1 MSDASTESPPRLAV
15 IALARPTFDMEY
27 AETRLAAMLSCMHD
41 VMGGQ
46 AIDPLM
52 VTDAD
57 SGAAAKAALGTREFD
72 AILVLQLTFTD
83 AAFIAELAKTFS
95 QPLSIWAVPEP
106 RLGGRLRLNAFCG
119 LNLAAHALGLNERL
133 FSWLYLD
140 PDDRRAAEGLARLLS
155 AQHQVVPLFGETAR
169 GNAEEGQALLNALR
183 GRRIARIGEHPTGF
197 HTCFYDPAT
206 LRALAGIEVDEL
218 DLSQLFDAARAVPD
232 DAAAMVRAEAGR
244 SLKGL
249 DAVDQ
254 EQLDRSLKL
263 KSALSDMR
271 RGGAYDAFAIR
282 CWPETF
288 TEYGGAVCGP
298 VSMMGEARVPCAC
311 EADVFG
317 AVSQLLVQA
326 VSGAPVFLTDIVDMD
341 GEDDS
346 GIVWHCGQAPAS
358 MAADPE
364 AMEATIHTNRRMP
377 LLYQF
382 ALKPGRV
389 TLARISQ
396 ARGQMSL
403 VLGSGEV
410 LDRPMAFTGT
420 SGVVRF
426 DGGTGQAL
434 DRLIAAGIE
443 HHLVLAY
450 GDHREALRNFAAA
463 ANLPVLDLSV
473 TA

>member
-1 MSDASTESPPRLAV
+1 MSDAGTESQPRLAV
-15 IALARPTFDMEY
+15 IALARPTFDMEF
-27 AETRLAAMLSCMHD
+27 AGTRLAAMLSRLKD
-41 VMGGQ
+41 ATGTQGTE
-46 AIDPLM
+46 PLM
-52 VTDAD
+52 VTDSD
-57 SGAAAKAALGTREFD
+57 SAAAAMATLGTREFD
-72 AILVLQLTFTD
+72 AILILQLTFTD
-83 AAFIAELAKTFS
+83 AAFIAELAETFA

-133 FSWLYLD
+133 FSWLYVD
-140 PDDRRAAEGLARLLS
+140 PDDRRAGDGLARLLS
-155 AQHQVVPLFGETAR
+155 AQHQVVPLFGQAAR
-169 GNAEEGQALLNALR
+169 GDAAAGQALLSGLR
-183 GRRIARIGEHPTGF
+183 GRRIGRIGAHPTGF
-197 HTCFYDPAT
+197 HTCAYDPLK

-218 DLSQLFDAARAVPD
+218 DLSQLFDAARSVPEE
-232 DAAAMVRAEAGR
+232 AAEMVRAEAGG
-244 SLKGL
+244 SLRGL

-254 EQLDRSLKL
+254 GQLNRSLKL
-263 KSALSDMR
+263 KSALSEMQ

-282 CWPETF
+282 CWPEPF
-288 TEYGGAVCGP
+288 TDYGGAVCGP

-311 EADVFG
+311 EADVYG

-326 VSGAPVFLTDIVDMD
+326 VSGAAVFLTDIVDMD

-346 GIVWHCGQAPAS
+346 GVVWHCGQAPAS

-396 ARGQMSL
+396 ARGQTCL
-403 VLGSGEV
+403 VLGAGDV

-434 DRLIAAGIE
+434 DRLIAGGIE

-450 GDHREALRNFAAA
+450 GDHREALQNFAAA
-463 ANLPVLDLSV
+463 ARLPVLDLSV